1 MIIFGTLSFPITT
14 DLVLVITSDS
24 RISVVL

>member
-1 MIIFGTLSFPITT
+1 MIIFGTLSFPIAT
-14 DLVLVITSDS
+14 DSVLVITSDS